1 MMINALPRNLLLS
14 SLILLNTSVQ
24 AATVSVYG
32 AEQGKRLASSEQSNH
47 QYIIQMG
54 SFKNKQY
61 ATEYRDSLARQ
72 TNQPVHLVHRADASV
87 PYVVYLGPFNNTK
100 EVKQASLALLGDQNS
115 VSHASPLVMKQEP
128 VNQDSMRSPRK
139 TFGSNRA
146 PTTMKNNMPALE
158 RDGSHP
164 GFLTLNFGP
173 GWSDGG
179 KTQTFAVQPDIQ
191 STYVKT
197 NNTRAVAVGEIFAGY
212 EQAIYPEYKGQLGF
226 AVQGASNLDL
236 TGDVLV
242 DSDPNFNNMYYTY
255 SINHLAFA
263 LKGKLISEH
272 DTKRLLSL
280 HPYLSGS
287 VGLGFNQSHK
297 FGLNAKIFE
306 QVVPPLFKSHT
317 TTAFTYT
324 VGAGLQKRI
333 NPDWIFGLGYDF
345 ADWGKSNLAAATG
358 QTIGRGLALN
368 HVYVSELQFGFTFQ
382 PQARV

>member
-1 MMINALPRNLLLS
+1 MIINALPRNLLLT

-24 AATVSVYG
+24 AKTISVYG
-32 AEQGKRLASSEQSNH
+32 AEQGQGLTRSQQADNEYL
-47 QYIIQMG
+47 IQMG

-61 ATEYRDSLARQ
+61 ATELRDRLARK
-72 TNQPVHLVHRADASV
+72 TNQTVHLVHHADASV
-87 PYVVYLGPFNNTK
+87 PYAVFLGPFNNV
-100 EVKQASLALLGDQNS
+100 EQVNQVSRELLGEGKP
-115 VSHASPLVMKQEP
+115 VSLTSPLVLKPEP
-128 VNQDSMRSPRK
+128 VIKDSIRSPRK
-139 TFGSNRA
+139 TFGSNR
-146 PTTMKNNMPALE
+146 TKTGIKNNTPSLE
-158 RDGSHP
+158 SDGSHP
-164 GFLTLNFGP
+164 GFVTFNFGP
-173 GWSDGG
+173 GWSDAG
-179 KTQTFAVQPDIQ
+179 KTQTFSVQPDIQ

-212 EQAIYPEYKGQLGF
+212 EHAIYPEYKGQLGF

-236 TGDVLV
+236 TGDVWV
-242 DSDPNFNNMYYTY
+242 DSDPNFNNMFYTY

-280 HPYLSGS
+280 HPYVSGS

-297 FGLNAKIFE
+297 FGLTPKIFE

-317 TTAFTYT
+317 VTAFTYT